1 MKIYK
6 DFTRIIIKWNI
17 SIKEKNREER
27 HKAVYEILG
36 LKRLNINNM
45 EMWVG
50 EDSMEKHIKN
60 YIVKESFYSNEII
73 FRKKYIMKKQKKK
86 LVNIFLK

>member
-1 MKIYK
+1 M
-6 DFTRIIIKWNI
+6 
-17 SIKEKNREER
+17 
-27 HKAVYEILG
+27 YEILG
-36 LKRLNINNM
+36 VKRLNINNM

>member
-1 MKIYK
+1 
-6 DFTRIIIKWNI
+6 
-17 SIKEKNREER
+17 

-36 LKRLNINNM
+36 VKRLNINNM

>member
-1 MKIYK
+1 
-6 DFTRIIIKWNI
+6 
-17 SIKEKNREER
+17 
-27 HKAVYEILG
+27 VYEILG
-36 LKRLNINNM
+36 VKRLNINNM

>member
-27 HKAVYEILG
+27 HKAEYEILG
-36 LKRLNINNM
+36 VKRLNINNM

>member
-36 LKRLNINNM
+36 VKRLNINNM

-60 YIVKESFYSNEII
+60 YIMIAMEKEQK
-73 FRKKYIMKKQKKK
+73 RKYIMKKQKKK
-86 LVNIFLK
+86 LVNIFVK

>member
-1 MKIYK
+1 M
-6 DFTRIIIKWNI
+6 
-17 SIKEKNREER
+17 
-27 HKAVYEILG
+27 YEILG

-60 YIVKESFYSNEII
+60 YIIKESFYSNEII
-73 FRKKYIMKKQKKK
+73 FRKEIYNEETKEEISQYFSKIGEFIVEIKNNRKIYLEK
-86 LVNIFLK
+86 

>member
-36 LKRLNINNM
+36 VKRLNINNM